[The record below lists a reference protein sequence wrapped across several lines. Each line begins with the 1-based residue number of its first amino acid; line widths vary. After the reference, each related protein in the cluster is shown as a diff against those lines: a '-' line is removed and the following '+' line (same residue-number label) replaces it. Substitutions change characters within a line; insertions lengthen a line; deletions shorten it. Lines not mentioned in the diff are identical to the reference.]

1 MLLGIS
7 VILIG
12 YLLGSF
18 PSAYIVAKLRKGV
31 DIREVGIGNMGAAN
45 TFREIGP
52 REGIIVWAL
61 DVAKGAAAIIVAQ
74 ALSVSQPWVLA
85 VGFAALLGHN
95 FPVYIRFKGGKGAAI
110 TMGILL
116 VLTPEAMAITFALL
130 AIPFFFTR
138 HIFTSMC
145 IVAPLLPLLIWQ
157 FEQSAVLT
165 VYSVALLFFMG
176 LRNLPGHEELR
187 AVLARVKNRNA
198 TDHYDKD
205 GQFPPLE

>member
-1 MLLGIS
+1 MLLYLT
-7 VILIG
+7 VIVVG
-12 YLLGSF
+12 YLLGSI
-18 PSAYIVAKLRKGV
+18 PTAYIVAKRSKGV
-31 DIREVGIGNMGAAN
+31 DIREVGVGNMGAAN

-52 REGIIVWAL
+52 PEGAIVWAL
-61 DVAKGAAAIIVAQ
+61 DVAKGATAIILAQ

-95 FPVYIRFKGGKGAAI
+95 FPVYIRFRGGKGAAT

-157 FEQSAVLT
+157 FEGSAVLT
-165 VYSVALLFFMG
+165 VYSVALLFFMA
-176 LRNLPGHEELR
+176 LRNLPSAEQLR
-187 AVLARVKNRNA
+187 TVLVRVRKRN
-198 TDHYDKD
+198 TSNEYHNHD
-205 GQFPPLE
+205 QFPPPD

>member
-1 MLLGIS
+1 MLHLT
-7 VILIG
+7 VIVVG

-18 PSAYIVAKLRKGV
+18 PTAYIVAKRRKGV
-31 DIREVGIGNMGAAN
+31 DIREVGVGNMGAAN

-52 REGIIVWAL
+52 REGAIVWAVDL
-61 DVAKGAAAIIVAQ
+61 AKGAAAILIAQ
-74 ALSVSQPWVLA
+74 ALNVSQPWVLA
-85 VGFAALLGHN
+85 VGFAALLGHS
-95 FPVYIRFKGGKGAAI
+95 FPLYIGFRGGKGAA
-110 TMGILL
+110 TAMGIFL
-116 VLTPEAMAITFALL
+116 VLAPEAMAITFALL

-138 HIFTSMC
+138 RIFIAIC

-187 AVLARVKNRNA
+187 AVLARVKNRN
-198 TDHYDKD
+198 TIDDYDED
-205 GQFPPLE
+205 D

>member
-1 MLLGIS
+1 MPLQAIT
-7 VILIG
+7 ILIG
-12 YLLGSF
+12 YLLGSI
-18 PSAYIVAKLRKGV
+18 PSAYLVAKLTKGV
-31 DIREVGIGNMGAAN
+31 DIREIGVGNMGAAN

-74 ALSVSQPWVLA
+74 ALCVPQPWVLA

-95 FPVYIRFKGGKGAAI
+95 FPLYIRFRGGKGAAT

-130 AIPFFFTR
+130 AIPFIFTR

-157 FEQSAVLT
+157 FEGSAVLT
-165 VYSVALLFFMG
+165 VYSVALLFFMA
-176 LRNLPGHEELR
+176 LRNLPSAEQLR
-187 AVLARVKNRNA
+187 TVLVRARKRN
-198 TDHYDKD
+198 TSNDYDKD
-205 GQFPPLE
+205 DQLPPVE